1 MILHLFKQMGLAPY
15 SRVAVPLISQ
25 AMRHLEYGG
34 YFWAVDGEKRLPE
47 ANPGRTS
54 KWSYGHDVER
64 RLTEKSIKKAENDAG
79 EQA

>member
-1 MILHLFKQMGLAPY
+1 M
-15 SRVAVPLISQ
+15 
-25 AMRHLEYGG
+25 EYGG

-64 RLTEKSIKKAENDAG
+64 RLTEESIKKAENDAG